1 MKIKKIALIAFTLT
15 YLLGCTNKNIIEL
28 PLTEKVGYGPFQYAL
43 GGIST
48 YSNDENNP
56 WKKTYLNASNIPEN
70 WIDAKQGD
78 ININILQSVYQNYY
92 LGNITKERYESLQKS
107 WNWIPDT
114 LNLSKKPL
122 KCSVAFAYGKDSIGE
137 LKMVVDSNN
146 NLDFSDDKI
155 FKPIEFT
162 PNKKISNDSLA
173 LSSSINVKYERFTD
187 NQIITVNT
195 PLFITHMSQNN
206 MFMSNFPQYEIT
218 QINGEEIAITSDNFT
233 NLSYNSSNITLM
245 NDSAKKGDKALNQN
259 IVSIN
264 EYLEIKGEVYKN
276 LGVNLNKNILTLE
289 KISLPKNQL
298 YSSQVGFKS
307 FPFKGNDFISNSSI
321 SLDSLKGKFV
331 LLDFWAVWCGPCIKE
346 MPNLKELYSKVDKS
360 KFEIV
365 GIVGDS
371 PSKALK
377 KMIEKQSINWPQI
390 LSDDTNSIKETYG
403 VHGYPTT
410 FLLNPE
416 GIIVAKNLRGK
427 ELEEKILSLIKEQ

>member
-1 MKIKKIALIAFTLT
+1 MKIKKIALIVFTLI

-28 PLTEKVGYGPFQYAL
+28 PMTEKIGYGPFTSSL
-43 GGIST
+43 GGISA
-48 YSNDENNP
+48 YSEDENNP
-56 WKKTYLNASNIPEN
+56 WKKTYINASHIPDN

-78 ININILQSVYQNYY
+78 IEINIYQSVYQNYH
-92 LGNITKERYESLQKS
+92 LGNITEELYKSLQTS

-122 KCSVAFAYGKDSIGE
+122 KCKIAFAFGKDSVGD
-137 LKMVVDSNN
+137 LKMIVDKNN

-162 PNKKISNDSLA
+162 HNKKANNDSLA
-173 LSSSINVKYERFTD
+173 LSNSIEVTYERFI
-187 NQIITVNT
+187 NNKIVTVKAS
-195 PLFITHMSQNN
+195 LFITHMNQYKMS
-206 MFMSNFPQYEIT
+206 MSNFPQYAIT
-218 QINGEEIAITSDNFT
+218 QLNGEEIAICSNNFT
-233 NLSYNSSNITLM
+233 NLSYNSATIAVVNDNIETR
-245 NDSAKKGDKALNQN
+245 NKALDEN
-259 IVSIN
+259 IASMN

-298 YSSQVGFKS
+298 HSTQVGFKS
-307 FPFKGNDFISNSSI
+307 FPLKGNDFITNSLI

-371 PSKALK
+371 PSAALK
-377 KMIEKQSINWPQI
+377 KIIDKQSIDWPQI
-390 LSDDTNSIKETYG
+390 LSDDTNKIKETYG
-403 VHGYPTT
+403 IKGYPTS
-410 FLLNPE
+410 FLLNPK

-427 ELEEKILSLIKEQ
+427 ELVEKIISLINEQ